1 MPILG
6 VVCIFAFG
14 IIVLQWILI
23 FAVTGIYAGIKSIKD
38 LRDPASVRN
47 LRKLFDEGDLNKFD
61 ELAGTVKAEIIFE
74 DLWAE
79 EAIG

>member
-1 MPILG
+1 M
-6 VVCIFAFG
+6 VCIFAFG
-14 IIVLQWILI
+14 IIVLQWVLI

-47 LRKLFDEGDLNKFD
+47 LRKLFDEDDLNNFD
-61 ELAGTVKAEIIFE
+61 LLAGTIRAEISNE

-79 EAIG
+79 EAFR